1 MLTSIVRD
9 HRARFAVTGVAMTLL
24 HLGVYRLLSGHV
36 IAEAANATA
45 FVVATQV
52 NFLVSYHWTWA
63 SRRAGA
69 TEPLGAVARR
79 ALLFNAS
86 VLVAFGANSLAFWA
100 AHRLLGAS
108 GTASVLLATAV
119 SAAVSYLVSSR
130 LVFARGARAAAA
142 PRGAVPVA
150 GPLVLD
156 VPTEVPLPQATA
168 PSALATPEA
177 PARA

>member
-1 MLTSIVRD
+1 MSIMRD

-24 HLGVYRLLSGHV
+24 HLAVFRLLSGHV
-36 IAEAANATA
+36 LAEVANATA

-52 NFLVSYHWTWA
+52 NFLASYHWTWA
-63 SRRAGA
+63 SRRAGVR
-69 TEPLGAVARR
+69 EPLRAVARR

-100 AHRLLGAS
+100 AHRLFGAS
-108 GTASVLLATAV
+108 GTASVLLATVV

-130 LVFARGARAAAA
+130 LVFARRVLAVAA
-142 PRGAVPVA
+142 PAAAVPVA

-156 VPTEVPLPQATA
+156 EPTEVALPHRGSPAA
-168 PSALATPEA
+168 SRPPEA
-177 PARA
+177 PVRA

>member
-1 MLTSIVRD
+1 MLTSIMRD

-24 HLGVYRLLSGHV
+24 HLAVFRLLTGHV
-36 IAEAANATA
+36 LAEVANATA

-63 SRRAGA
+63 SRRSGQ
-69 TEPLGAVARR
+69 TEQLRSVARR

-86 VLVAFGANSLAFWA
+86 VLVAFGANTLAFWA
-100 AHRLLGAS
+100 VHRLLGVP
-108 GTASVLLATAV
+108 GTASVLLATVV

-130 LVFARGARAAAA
+130 LVFARRVLVAAA
-142 PRGAVPVA
+142 PGSSVPVA

-156 VPTEVPLPQATA
+156 EPTEVSLPRRTA
-168 PSALATPEA
+168 SSVHASPGA
-177 PARA
+177 PART